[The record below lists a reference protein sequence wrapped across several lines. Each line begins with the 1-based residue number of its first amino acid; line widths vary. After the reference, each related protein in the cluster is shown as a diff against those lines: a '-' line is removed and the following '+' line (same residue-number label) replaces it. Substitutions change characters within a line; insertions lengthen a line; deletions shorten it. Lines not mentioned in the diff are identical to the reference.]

1 MPVRCCPECFDDR
14 GLRNDVIPS
23 LNPIHG
29 TCSYCESE
37 NVALIEPSQLAEY
50 FAMLVSI
57 YEIDPDGKSLV
68 EWMKTDWQ
76 LFRHPR
82 MDSPRAKELLA
93 DILDDG
99 EVVRKNFSPSAAFKS
114 EGLAR
119 WEMLRDELMLR
130 NRARRRN
137 LWVVSGSFD
146 IGLRQT

>member
-93 DILDDG
+93 DGLFRCRGTRPMRNEIFNVPLRHGG
-99 EVVRKNFSPSAAFKS
+99 EDLPAS
-114 EGLAR
+114 
-119 WEMLRDELMLR
+119 RDAGE
-130 NRARRRN
+130 
-137 LWVVSGSFD
+137 
-146 IGLRQT
+146 Q